1 MESSRH
7 VQGQKVLSGVIIHN
21 NDPCEGEGHYL
32 YLSIVRPPQI
42 TYQVKKKTPPSR
54 PSLPASQTLQ
64 LKSQNPQEIIF

>member
-42 TYQVKKKTPPSR
+42 TYQVKKKNSTLVS

-64 LKSQNPQEIIF
+64 LKTLKK